1 MLYKHVLF
9 LVIIHFVYSAQ
20 DIDSALNSFQA
31 SADELRRA
39 TRYAELATSSADG
52 FKLMLAEKLAFESEM
67 KKKYSVPRL
76 RWIRAINRV
85 LIQNYCALVRIR
97 LDELE
102 QKAKA
107 TMQAVIEASPSTKTG
122 TRPKILR
129 RSIDNSL
136 LLKSASENQHGSSL
150 PSIQKTSS
158 LSSPTYGG
166 IPSLASA
173 SGDGTLPALF
183 ETSSRRMRKGT
194 GASGKN
200 ANSRVTRRSLN
211 QDLLNKYVPEQGG
224 GTELYP
230 SPENCSS
237 KVHISSS
244 VPSLIQSYATS
255 SQKVLQPVSL
265 SALSDLRDLGG
276 RSMRQVK

>member
-1 MLYKHVLF
+1 MIVVYLLYR
-9 LVIIHFVYSAQ
+9 AQ
-20 DIDSALNSFQA
+20 DIDSALNSFKA
-31 SADELRRA
+31 SAEELRRA
-39 TRYAELATSSADG
+39 TRYAELATSSVDG
-52 FKLMLAEKLAFESEM
+52 FKLMMAEKLAFESEM
-67 KKKYSVPRL
+67 KKKFSVPRL

-102 QKAKA
+102 EKTKAA
-107 TMQAVIEASPSTKTG
+107 MQAMTVETASPSGKG

-136 LLKSASENQHGSSL
+136 LKSASEDKHGSSL
-150 PSIQKTSS
+150 PSIQKTTS
-158 LSSPTYGG
+158 LGSPT
-166 IPSLASA
+166 SLASA
-173 SGDGTLPALF
+173 SGDGTLPALL
-183 ETSSRRMRKGT
+183 ETSSRRIRKGT
-194 GASGKN
+194 GASGKS
-200 ANSRVTRRSLN
+200 ASSRVTRRSLN

-224 GTELYP
+224 GTELFP
-230 SPENCSS
+230 SPENSS
-237 KVHISSS
+237 KVHNHSAS

-265 SALSDLRDLGG
+265 SSLSDLRDLGG